1 MDKDNSND
9 QNNMLFQNDNLLPI
23 NNDYNNF
30 NDNFPN
36 QNNEG
41 NNKKEYDIW
50 PKIKVYTYLLFF
62 INIFYIILLSI
73 YFPLILDEKAFSNC
87 LGFVGVSGLFEIIY
101 ILYSLCTFCSENK
114 VNIICYYMWI
124 VFLSG
129 LFIFLTSYWDFIS
142 FDRGYFTEKCK
153 IIVISGSSLI
163 FLLSSIFLVWAFILI
178 NCNKHIKIVFI

>member
-1 MDKDNSND
+1 MDKDNSKA
-9 QNNMLFQNDNLLPI
+9 QINMIYQNDSLLPN
-23 NNDYNNF
+23 NNDYYNF

-36 QNNEG
+36 QNNED

-50 PKIKVYTYLLFF
+50 PQIKVYTYLLFF

-73 YFPLILDEKAFSNC
+73 YFSLILDEKAFSHC
-87 LGFVGVSGLFEIIY
+87 LGFVVVSGLLEIIY
-101 ILYSLCTFCSENK
+101 ILYSLWTFCSENK
-114 VNIICYYMWI
+114 VYIIYVYRWI

-129 LFIFLTSYWDFIS
+129 LFVFLTSYWDFIS

-163 FLLSSIFLVWAFILI
+163 FLLSFVFLVWAFILI
-178 NCNKHIKIVFI
+178 YCNKHIEIVFI